1 MSRQHF
7 IDCMAERRKYK
18 RGTLD
23 YEYLTRAARTYVLLM
38 RGVPTT
44 EWKSYEPA

>member
-7 IDCMAERRKYK
+7 LDCMAERRKYK
-18 RGTLD
+18 SGTLD
-23 YEYLTRAARTYVLLM
+23 HEYLTRAARTYVLLM